1 MIRKWFAVAA
11 LAVIAV
17 ALVYTSGCAR
27 DQKLESITLS
37 PTGGFVFEGSF
48 AAGQFTAYG
57 NYIHPPETKDIS
69 SIVTWSINIQNFG
82 TISSNGLVTYT
93 RTDGCGSGQV
103 SATYKNGDGSVVVG
117 SAPVS
122 GGNNNGAGCQ

>member
-1 MIRKWFAVAA
+1 MIRKWLAVTA
-11 LAVIAV
+11 LA
-17 ALVYTSGCAR
+17 LVSIVLLNTSGCAR

-37 PTGGFVFEGSF
+37 PSQGFDFEGPF

-93 RTDGCGSGQV
+93 RTDGCGSGEV
-103 SATYKNGDGSVVVG
+103 TATFTNGNGSVVVG
-117 SAPVS
+117 TAPVVGPKNS
-122 GGNNNGAGCQ
+122 SAQCQ